1 MKKKLLI
8 IVTFAVVAVL
18 LSFGYS
24 FIVKPPK
31 ITPVSTS
38 EFLGLVSEGFNTYK
52 QYLNQY
58 GDSIIP
64 QEITVDVFSDEITI
78 PAGEKK
84 EFGFTVEYDGL
95 YVLSCEQKGED
106 ESGYKDIEFSMQI
119 DGEFPFDESRYLY
132 FPKKWLVAKTR
143 ENDFMGNQL
152 RPVLKELDEWYE
164 SEARSRASYVSDS
177 IRFYLK
183 AGAHTISLNPADYD
197 LKLRNLVFI
206 SYEPPKP
213 YTEPDV
219 ADYKM
224 SAKPITIQA
233 ENALYRSSPSILEQ
247 IDRTSAATT
256 PVCSG
261 SDIYNT
267 MGGSTWSERSSSVT
281 WEFNVE
287 QPGYYQLHMRALQ
300 DYGGGISSYRRIY
313 IDDKIPFE
321 EAQIITVPYSI
332 KWQRVIAMAGDK
344 PAWFY
349 LDKGRHTITLEC
361 TLGEIEDLVE
371 VTSNLLKDLN
381 RVYRR
386 IIMVITTNPDPYRDY
401 DLTERIPEVF
411 EEMTRIR
418 KVLDTIAG
426 YLIYKGGGSGSQTV
440 LFERLGDQLKE
451 FLKKPEKIQTELS
464 YFQSNISA
472 VGAWISERDSIP
484 LELDWLE
491 FVPVGASGSDIKV
504 SAFTQIKHTVERV
517 INSYTHDYNIFSTSK
532 PFYNSV
538 DVWVNTGRDQLQV
551 INQLCNEFAAEHQ
564 IGVNLKLVE
573 PGTVMMA
580 VVAGTGPD
588 VNIMG
593 TVVEPI
599 NYAVRKAVI
608 SLNDFD
614 GFDEVIKDFHP
625 QLLTPLTF
633 MGKTYA
639 LPETESFPVMFYRK
653 DILEELGLKVPKT
666 WDEIYDLIHDLQAH
680 NMQFG
685 PYVDL
690 YSVLLYQ
697 NGGEYYGNEGEY
709 SLLNSYNSVKA
720 FNQWARFF
728 MDYGLPLEYDFLNR
742 FRTGEVPIAIQEFGM
757 CNSLAVFAPE
767 IKNDWAM
774 TLVPG
779 TLKEDGTIDHSVNCG
794 GTCAYIFSNCGD
806 KDNSWKFLKWWISG
820 KTQSSYATQIE
831 ILLGEHARHNVA
843 SISAFENQMW
853 SRQQAEVLSRQRK
866 WAKGIPQVPGSY
878 FVSRHLNN
886 AFRKVVYNSTDV
898 RETLNEYTEIINKE
912 LSNKRREFGL
922 GEN

>member
-1 MKKKLLI
+1 MKKKRLIIIISAVCIVLLI
-8 IVTFAVVAVL
+8 
-18 LSFGYS
+18 FGYS
-24 FIVKPPK
+24 VLVKPPAVR
-31 ITPVSTS
+31 PVSTS
-38 EFLGLVSEGFNTYK
+38 EFMDLVSEETNGYK

-58 GDSIIP
+58 GNNIISEEKTVSI
-64 QEITVDVFSDEITI
+64 FSEEVKI

-84 EFGFTVEYDGL
+84 EFNFSVEFDGL
-95 YVLSCEQKGED
+95 YVLSCEQKGGD
-106 ESGYKDIEFSMQI
+106 QSSYKDIEFSMQI
-119 DGEFPFDESRYLY
+119 DGEFPFEESRYLY
-132 FPKKWLVAKTR
+132 FPKRWVVAKAR
-143 ENDFMGNQL
+143 GNDFFGNQL
-152 RPVLKELDEWYE
+152 RPVLKEQDEWYE
-164 SEARSRASYVSDS
+164 SRAKSRAGYVSEP

-183 AGAHTISLNPADYD
+183 SGTHTISLNPADYN
-197 LKLRNLVFI
+197 LELRHLSFK
-206 SYEPPKP
+206 SYKPPKA
-213 YTEPDV
+213 YSEPDLSGQSMNV
-219 ADYKM
+219 
-224 SAKPITIQA
+224 KPITIQA
-233 ENALYRSSPSILEQ
+233 ENALYRSAPSILEQ

-261 SDIYNT
+261 SDVYNT
-267 MGGSTWSERSSSVT
+267 MGGSTWSERGSSIT

-287 QPGYYQLHMRALQ
+287 EPGYYQLHMRALQ
-300 DYGGGISSYRRIY
+300 DYGGGISSYRRLY
-313 IDDKIPFE
+313 IDGEIPFE
-321 EAQIITVPYSI
+321 EAQIITVPYSMN
-332 KWQRVIAMAGDK
+332 WQRVVAMSDGK

-349 LDKGRHTITLEC
+349 LDKGRHTVTLEC
-361 TLGEIEDLVE
+361 TLGEIEDLME
-371 VTSNLLKDLN
+371 VTSNFLKDLN

-401 DLTERIPEVF
+401 DLKERIPEVF
-411 EEMTRIR
+411 EEMNRLS
-418 KVLDTIAG
+418 KVVDGIAG

-440 LFERLGDQLKE
+440 LFERLGEQLKE

-608 SLNDFD
+608 SLNDFE

-625 QLLTPLTF
+625 QMLTPLSF
-633 MGKTYA
+633 MGRTYA

-653 DILEELGLKVPKT
+653 DIFEELGLKVPAT
-666 WDEIYDLIHDLQAH
+666 WDEVYDLIHELQAH

-690 YSVLLYQ
+690 YPVLLYQ
-697 NGGEYYGNEGEY
+697 NGGEYYANNGEY
-709 SLLNSYNSVKA
+709 SLLNSYSSVKA
-720 FNQWARFF
+720 FNQWTRFF

-779 TLKEDGTIDHSVNCG
+779 TRREDGTIDHSVNCG
-794 GTCAYIFSNCGD
+794 GTCAYIFSKCED
-806 KDNSWKFLKWWISG
+806 KESSWKFLKWWVSG

-831 ILLGEHARHNVA
+831 ILLGEHARYNVA

-853 SRQQAEVLSRQRK
+853 TRQQAEILSEQRE
-866 WAKGIPQVPGSY
+866 WSKGIPQVPGSY

-886 AFRKVVYNSTDV
+886 AFRKVVYNSADV